1 MGYKPTQRDIV
12 IIDFAPS
19 KGYEIRKRRPALVM
33 SKEQLQYFNK
43 FSYCLSNNLVG

>member
-19 KGYEIRKRRPALVM
+19 KGYEIRKRRPARN
-33 SKEQLQYFNK
+33 EQRQLQYFNK

>member
-19 KGYEIRKRRPALVM
+19 KGYEIENDDL
-33 SKEQLQYFNK
+33 
-43 FSYCLSNNLVG
+43 LS

>member
-19 KGYEIRKRRPALVM
+19 KGYEIRKRRRC
-33 SKEQLQYFNK
+33 SRNEQRQLQYFNK